1 MAIQLKSKNTGV
13 TVKGTSGNVDLT
25 ANVGQTII
33 GDDGGFYLP
42 SVSEEGVLSWTPSEA
57 EMPAVPDTNIKGPQ
71 GETGP
76 QGEAFTYD
84 MFSPEQL
91 EALRGPQGIQGERG
105 EKGDAFTYADFTQE
119 QLAALQGPKGDTGAK
134 GDKGDKGDKGEKGD
148 TGAQGP
154 QGEKGADGTMTFEEL
169 TPEQKESLK
178 GDKGEDGEPGQPGKD
193 GENTVYVGVEE
204 PVDSEMLLWINPEG
218 EASSSLVTKEYVDN
232 AIANALAGIAN
243 AEDGAY

>member
-1 MAIQLKSKNTGV
+1 MAIQLKAN
-13 TVKGTSGNVDLT
+13 KGAVAIQGKSGNVDLT
-25 ANVGQTII
+25 AHVGQTIV
-33 GDDGGFYLP
+33 GDDGGFYMP
-42 SVSEEGVLSWTPSEA
+42 SVSEEGILTWTPSEA
-57 EMPAVPDTNIKGPQ
+57 EMPEAPSASIKGPKGDKGEQ
-71 GETGP
+71 GD
-76 QGEAFTYD
+76 AFTYD

-91 EALRGPQGIQGERG
+91 EALRGPIGETGPQG
-105 EKGDAFTYADFTQE
+105 EKGNAFTYADFTPE
-119 QLAALQGPKGDTGAK
+119 QLAALQGPKGETGAK

-154 QGEKGADGTMTFEEL
+154 QGEKGADGTMTFEDL

-218 EASSSLVTKEYVDN
+218 SASSVATTEYVDN

>member
-1 MAIQLKSKNTGV
+1 MAIQLKAKSSNVSIQGK
-13 TVKGTSGNVDLT
+13 SGNVDLT
-25 ANVGQTII
+25 ANVGQTIV

-42 SVSEEGVLSWTPSEA
+42 SVSDEGILTWTPSEA
-57 EMPAVPDTNIKGPQ
+57 EMPAVPSANIKGPQ
-71 GETGP
+71 GEPGP

-91 EALRGPQGIQGERG
+91 EALRGPIGETGPQG
-105 EKGDAFTYADFTQE
+105 EKGDAFTYADFTAE
-119 QLAALQGPKGDTGAK
+119 QLAALQGPKGETGAK

-169 TPEQKESLK
+169 TPEQRESLK
-178 GDKGEDGEPGQPGKD
+178 GDKGDDGEPGQP